1 MFKISVT
8 FQRCMQWDP
17 QVLESDTN
25 LIHSGQNI
33 DWFTDT
39 KRPET
44 QEKSWIT
51 EVFLWLRKTTSQ
63 HLSNSTTRGGRHAI
77 VKVYNECKHR
87 VFTASYN
94 QHVGKK
100 TVWRRKE
107 APNDMK
113 HNASEAALWDGL
125 IRPSVEPGHFC
136 LLMMWLLIEVS
147 GWTLKCLNLYYDQT
161 KKQKLKVAAV
171 KAWQSIARK
180 ETVFGDGH
188 GF

>member
-1 MFKISVT
+1 MYAVRPIS
-8 FQRCMQWDP
+8 FWKWHK
-17 QVLESDTN
+17 SDTF
-25 LIHSGQNI
+25 LHSGQSI

-51 EVFLWLRKTTSQ
+51 EVFLWLRKKTSQ
-63 HLSNSTTRGGRHAI
+63 HLSNSTTGGGRHAI
-77 VKVYNECKHR
+77 VKVYNEFKHR

-100 TVWRRKE
+100 TVWRRKG

-125 IRPSVEPGHFC
+125 IWPS
-136 LLMMWLLIEVS
+136 LMMWLLIEVS
-147 GWTLKCLNLYYDQT
+147 GWTVKCLNLYYDQT

-188 GF
+188 GFCNAFSFMY